1 MISGTAREKQ
11 SSLHCPE
18 SDLLKALPHDAKVL
32 VDTTTFIYA
41 VESRQPFTA
50 LFEALFELAEAGSKT
65 ICLSV
70 ITLAEVFTGPYQA
83 RLMPLAKRY
92 KKVWSGYE
100 VVPVNPTSALL
111 AV

>member
-1 MISGTAREKQ
+1 M
-11 SSLHCPE
+11 
-18 SDLLKALPHDAKVL
+18 PHDAKVL
-32 VDTTTFIYA
+32 VDTATFIYT

-50 LFEALFELAEAGSKT
+50 LFKGLFELAEAESMT

-70 ITLAEVFTGPYQA
+70 ITLAEVLTGPYQA
-83 RLMPLAKRY
+83 RLLPLAKRY
-92 KKVWSGYE
+92 EKVWSGYE

>member
-1 MISGTAREKQ
+1 M
-11 SSLHCPE
+11 
-18 SDLLKALPHDAKVL
+18 PHDAKVL
-32 VDTTTFIYA
+32 VDTATFIYT

-50 LFEALFELAEAGSKT
+50 LFEGLLEVAEAGSVT

-70 ITLAEVFTGPYQA
+70 ITLAEVLTGPYQA

>member
-1 MISGTAREKQ
+1 M
-11 SSLHCPE
+11 
-18 SDLLKALPHDAKVL
+18 
-32 VDTTTFIYA
+32 VDTSPFIYT

-50 LFEALFELAEAGSKT
+50 LFEGLFELIDDGSVT

-70 ITLAEVFTGPYQA
+70 ITLAEVLTGPYQA

-92 KKVWSGYE
+92 EKVWSGYE